1 MPRTLYCTYCSAGK
15 KKARAPM
22 PALRR
27 YVSPRIRAVHRMSRG
42 AGVPFAILSGEFG
55 LLGPYEKIP
64 YYDHLLQT
72 GEVAALL
79 PRVTGYLERKGIR
92 AVRFFHEP
100 LNSNPQLKPYLDAIT
115 RSCRRA
121 GVRLILS
128 EFAPDHARGGL

>member
-1 MPRTLYCTYCSAGK
+1 
-15 KKARAPM
+15 
-22 PALRR
+22 
-27 YVSPRIRAVHRMSRG
+27 MSRG

-64 YYDHLLQT
+64 YYDHLLQA

-100 LNSNPQLKPYLDAIT
+100 LRSQPMLRPYLSAIT
-115 RSCRRA
+115 RACRLA
-121 GVRLILS
+121 GVRLVLS
-128 EFAPDHARGGL
+128 ERPPRRFT